1 MKNGPFGPPPEWER
15 LQDPIRREQV
25 IGEVSSDMIGSVADA
40 SRVRG
45 RREEQEPGVLDGAG
59 GQDKD
64 APGDGKL
71 VPGQRLHR
79 DAADPRGAR
88 RDVEPGHAA
97 VKENLQ
103 SRLLQFVTV
112 RETQSSFCPHF
123 RIALHGHEAGLSLR
137 PPLFPDCRRFPENLR
152 GAYVVGTQLVAAK
165 RPRSAGDTLARPENM
180 VVDDDGV
187 TAPVIGRATEL
198 AKP

>member
-1 MKNGPFGPPPEWER
+1 MKCSICKKSIDTTFLSKIIGTYIKDKNLKLGGEREEWSVRTAPEWGR
-15 LQDPIRREQV
+15 LQDPIRLEQV

-97 VKENLQ
+97 VKEHLQ

-112 RETQSSFCPHF
+112 RET
-123 RIALHGHEAGLSLR
+123 
-137 PPLFPDCRRFPENLR
+137 
-152 GAYVVGTQLVAAK
+152 
-165 RPRSAGDTLARPENM
+165 
-180 VVDDDGV
+180 
-187 TAPVIGRATEL
+187 
-198 AKP
+198 